1 MVSKPTLILLPG
13 QLCDAALWD
22 AQVQA
27 LADIAEIRVAD
38 LTLDDTVEA
47 MAERVLADAP
57 PRFAICGLSLGGY
70 VAFEIVRRAPE
81 RVTHL
86 GLMNTS
92 ARPDTVD
99 RSAERARSVRA
110 ARIGTFKGVTAHF
123 LPSILHPIHAADP
136 AMADVVL
143 AMTERVG
150 RIAFEKQQNA
160 AILRPDCRPL
170 LPAIRCPTLVVGGQ
184 GGSGHAAD
192 AADRDRDGHPGCAAG
207 NPRSVRPSGPDRA
220 GRNRQPPDA
229 RLAGLGEHVPHIV

>member
-1 MVSKPTLILLPG
+1 MSKPSLILLPG
-13 QLCDAALWD
+13 QLCDSALWT
-22 AQVQA
+22 AQVTA

-38 LTLDDTVEA
+38 LMRDDTVEA

-57 PRFAICGLSLGGY
+57 AIFAVCGLSLGGY
-70 VAFEIVRRAPE
+70 VAFEIVRRAAD

-99 RSAERARSVRA
+99 RSAERERSVRA

-136 AMADVVL
+136 KMADVVL

-150 RIAFEKQQNA
+150 RVAFEKQQNA

-170 LPAIRCPTLVVGGQ
+170 LPTIRCPTLVVGGKGDQ
-184 GGSGHAAD
+184 VA
-192 AADRDRDGHPGCAAG
+192 
-207 NPRSVRPSGPDRA
+207 
-220 GRNRQPPDA
+220 PPILQIEIATDIQDA
-229 RLAGLGEHVPHIV
+229 RLEILDPCGHLAPIEQAERVNRLMRAWLETPASA

>member
-1 MVSKPTLILLPG
+1 MTAKTSLILLPG
-13 QLCDAALWD
+13 QLCDSALWS
-22 AQVQA
+22 AQVPA

-57 PRFAICGLSLGGY
+57 PRFAVCGLSLGGY
-70 VAFEIVRRAPE
+70 VAFEILRRAAE

-99 RSAERARSVRA
+99 RSAERERSVRA

-123 LPSILHPIHAADP
+123 LPSILHPAHAADP
-136 AMADVVL
+136 KMAEVVL

-150 RIAFEKQQNA
+150 RVAFEKQQNA

-170 LPAIRCPTLVVGGQ
+170 LSRIRCPTLVVGGAQ
-184 GGSGHAAD
+184 D
-192 AADRDRDGHPGCAAG
+192 QVTPPGLQTEIAI
-207 NPRSVRPSGPDRA
+207 DI
-220 GRNRQPPDA
+220 QDA
-229 RLAGLGEHVPHIV
+229 RLEILDPCGHLAPIEQPDRVNRLMRAWLAS